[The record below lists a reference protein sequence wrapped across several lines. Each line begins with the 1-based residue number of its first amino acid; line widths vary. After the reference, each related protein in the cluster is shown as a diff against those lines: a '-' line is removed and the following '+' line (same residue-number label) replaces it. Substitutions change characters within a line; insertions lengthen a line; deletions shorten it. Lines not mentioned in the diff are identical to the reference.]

1 VPSCAPPGWPRSW
14 CRSRL
19 ILYYGFTSRAL
30 PWAVHRAHAEGDWA
44 PLARLALFIDR
55 FFLSTLADGVQL
67 AVQCSEQMGGFD
79 VDRALAR
86 GEATLFG
93 NYRLA
98 QQVQGCEHWPHRKSD
113 HYLGVPRPRPLPIP
127 TVMISGRWDPVT
139 PPAYGEDASAYFP
152 RSRHLILD
160 EGQHGPY
167 DLEGGWACV
176 NGIWAAFLD
185 LGTLDGLDTSCVE
198 SLTRQPWLTDGE
210 AFTTYLEGTLA
221 PLID

>member
-1 VPSCAPPGWPRSW
+1 
-14 CRSRL
+14 
-19 ILYYGFTSRAL
+19 
-30 PWAVHRAHAEGDWA
+30 
-44 PLARLALFIDR
+44 
-55 FFLSTLADGVQL
+55 
-67 AVQCSEQMGGFD
+67 
-79 VDRALAR
+79 
-86 GEATLFG
+86 
-93 NYRLA
+93 
-98 QQVQGCEHWPHRKSD
+98 
-113 HYLGVPRPRPLPIP
+113 
-127 TVMISGRWDPVT
+127 MISGRWDPVT

-152 RSRHLILD
+152 RSSHLILD

-221 PLID
+221 PLIP